1 MKGPEYLGAIGEGDK
16 TSITQVASTGLCWFR
31 YAYREGD
38 FGLDSPAYQR
48 PSYIQVTSCG
58 YTDKP
63 WEPGKQL
70 QSGFNLVT
78 WATSFKRVGPPIVHK
93 LQAVNKIFYLTINLG

>member
-48 PSYIQVTSCG
+48 PSYIQVASYG
-58 YTDKP
+58 YIVKP
-63 WEPGKQL
+63 VARAIKTKHA
-70 QSGFNLVT
+70 GFNLVT
-78 WATSFKRVGPPIVHK
+78 WATSFKRVGPPVY
-93 LQAVNKIFYLTINLG
+93 F